1 MVRNQGYVWHNLA
14 NSKLFMYLIMMLMW
28 YEKYQGVEELI
39 EDYLDL
45 QDLRKAKSEE
55 QDLPSVPLHEVIE
68 ELKKN

>member
-1 MVRNQGYVWHNLA
+1 VVRNQAYAWHRLA
-14 NSKLFMYLIMMLMW
+14 NSKLFIYLILMFMW

-68 ELKKN
+68 ELKKS

>member
-1 MVRNQGYVWHNLA
+1 MVRNLGYVWHNLA
-14 NSKLFMYLIMMLMW
+14 NSKLFIYLIMMLMW
-28 YEKYQGVEELI
+28 YEKYLGVEELI

-68 ELKKN
+68 ELKKS

>member
-1 MVRNQGYVWHNLA
+1 MVRNRGYVWRNLA
-14 NSKLFMYLIMMLMW
+14 DSKLFIYLILMFMW

-68 ELKKN
+68 ELKKS

>member
-1 MVRNQGYVWHNLA
+1 VDRNQAYAWHRLA
-14 NSKLFMYLIMMLMW
+14 NSKLFIYLILMFMW

-68 ELKKN
+68 ELKKS